1 MSVISLAR
9 EKCISQVLAGD
20 FTLSNLFL
28 DLTYMKRR
36 TYDSCIMTKL
46 LFCKEKGN
54 VITFIIKEK
63 KKNADYYVF

>member
-1 MSVISLAR
+1 
-9 EKCISQVLAGD
+9 
-20 FTLSNLFL
+20 
-28 DLTYMKRR
+28 MKRR
-36 TYDSCIMTKL
+36 TYDSCIMAKL